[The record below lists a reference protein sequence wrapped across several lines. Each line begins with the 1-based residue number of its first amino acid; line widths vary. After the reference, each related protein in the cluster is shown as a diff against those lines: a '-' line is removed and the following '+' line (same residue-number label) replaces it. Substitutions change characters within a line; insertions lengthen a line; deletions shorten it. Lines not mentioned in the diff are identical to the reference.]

1 MNIGCFGTLIT
12 CTYRYLGEAGDEL
25 VTFILCYDLS
35 LREEGVVV
43 FLLVL
48 SLTVQ
53 KNYFDGHTIKTD
65 GKVYVLGQAC
75 VIYKTLGEGVGL

>member
-53 KNYFDGHTIKTD
+53 KNYFDGHTIMTD
-65 GKVYVLGQAC
+65 GKVYIC
-75 VIYKTLGEGVGL
+75 SWSSMCYI